1 MISVLESLRQET
13 LIKISC
19 WAEIASWPF
28 FFGFLTSSREYVAPL
43 AHRKFYSRRMD
54 SNHSAGYTPYINLRQ
69 TLLER
74 GGIEPH
80 PSVIPPMLPVTTLSP
95 SSFIRSAGTGLSK
108 RTPVE
113 SSTAARVTLQPW
125 RLPASCRSE
134 LLEDNSTSARL
145 YLSILCRRTYE
156 LGLRYRSYSP
166 DPIRRDGSPGWFRP
180 TQLCPLSC
188 CLYPASKRAKT
199 RCPDVCAVLRCFA
212 PTFWIRPKGQAA
224 VLFHLFL
231 LPWRLVEPSRTCAG
245 KSAVLF

>member
-1 MISVLESLRQET
+1 
-13 LIKISC
+13 
-19 WAEIASWPF
+19 
-28 FFGFLTSSREYVAPL
+28 
-43 AHRKFYSRRMD
+43 MD
-54 SNHSAGYTPYINLRQ
+54 SSHSAGYTPYVNLRQ

-95 SSFIRSAGTGLSK
+95 SSFIRPAGTGLSK

-145 YLSILCRRTYE
+145 YLSILRRRTYE

-166 DPIRRDGSPGWFRP
+166 DPSGGTVALGDSGPPSCARSLVVYI
-180 TQLCPLSC
+180 PLQRE
-188 CLYPASKRAKT
+188 PKRGART
-199 RCPDVCAVLRCFA
+199 S
-212 PTFWIRPKGQAA
+212 
-224 VLFHLFL
+224 VLFYGVSHQPFEQGPKDRPQYCSTSSYYLDAWWSRQEPARENQLFYF
-231 LPWRLVEPSRTCAG
+231 
-245 KSAVLF
+245 KSQLAL